1 MQIEYY
7 DVLHDTYNGL
17 ENYKLGEYYL
27 EKSKNPKNSIS
38 SSEFQDYYYI
48 IDKLQYAIFKN
59 NNSSADFYF
68 KKLQDSDESSI
79 SYFKSYQGDKTISNY
94 YAFKNNY
101 KKAFEF

>member
-1 MQIEYY
+1 MLFK
-7 DVLHDTYNGL
+7 DL
-17 ENYKLGEYYL
+17 NYT
-27 EKSKNPKNSIS
+27 
-38 SSEFQDYYYI
+38 

-101 KKAFEF
+101 KKSHITYITTYLYKVILF